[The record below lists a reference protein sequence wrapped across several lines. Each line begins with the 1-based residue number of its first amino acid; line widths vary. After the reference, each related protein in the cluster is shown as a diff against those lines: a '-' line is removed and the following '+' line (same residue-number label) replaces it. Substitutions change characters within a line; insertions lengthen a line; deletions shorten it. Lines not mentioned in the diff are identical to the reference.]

1 MPPEEITKEE
11 IKATILFK
19 EDGSY
24 VFVGDNSRVAKQK
37 LDALFTQKGSTTENI
52 WTLYRSFVFTE
63 DGRDKSSVA
72 EFLAYLDKI

>member
-19 EDGSY
+19 EDGSH
-24 VFVGDNSRVAKQK
+24 VFVGDNARVAKQK

-52 WTLYRSFVFTE
+52 WTLYRAFVFTD
-63 DGRDKSSVA
+63 DGKDKGSVG